1 MGIHPILP
9 LYLVSAKFTALIVQK
24 TISTNTMFYFARMSA
39 EIEKATLQEQF
50 ESVIATEDKLLI
62 WEFLN
67 DQNISEVAEL
77 INEYPE
83 YEAQIIGNMAIHR
96 AASVFKILDI
106 AQQKD
111 IIKELPTSKTAELLN
126 ELSADDRTDFL
137 EELPK
142 SVIRD
147 LIKLLDPEERK
158 ITLSLLGYP
167 EDSVGRLMTP
177 DYVYVYEQ
185 DTMADVF
192 ATIRRFGKNS
202 ETIDVIYVINQKGE
216 LIDDVRIRDVILA
229 TPDKTIDEI
238 IDGRVV
244 ALKVYDDQESAAQV
258 FKMNNRVALPVT
270 DNNNILLG
278 IVTID
283 DMLWVANEEFS
294 EDMQKMGGTE
304 ALDEP
309 YLDIPLLKLF
319 RKRIGWLVVLFLGE
333 MLTATAMGYFEDE
346 IAKAV
351 VLALFVPLII
361 SSGGNSGSQAST
373 LIIQAMAVG
382 EITLT
387 DWWRV
392 FRRELLSGV
401 MLGTVLGIIG
411 FIRVGIWHSIAPN
424 VYGAHWIE
432 IGCTVG
438 FSLIGVVLW
447 GTLSGSML
455 PMLLKKLGAD
465 PAVSSAPFVA
475 TLVDVTGLVIY
486 FSFAYLFLRGL
497 LL

>member
-1 MGIHPILP
+1 
-9 LYLVSAKFTALIVQK
+9 
-24 TISTNTMFYFARMSA
+24 MSL
-39 EIEKATLQEQF
+39 EFENEDIKEQF
-50 ESVIATEDKLLI
+50 EDVIATDDKLQI
-62 WEFLN
+62 TDFLN
-67 DQNISEVAEL
+67 DQNISDVAEL

-83 YEAQIIGNMAIHR
+83 YEAHIIGNMAIHR

-111 IIKELPTSKTAELLN
+111 IVKELPSFKTAELLN
-126 ELSADDRTDFL
+126 ELPPDDRTDFL

-142 SVIRD
+142 NVIRD

-158 ITLSLLGYP
+158 ITLTHLGYP

-177 DYVYVYEQ
+177 DYVYVYEHN
-185 DTMADVF
+185 TIEEVF
-192 ATIRRFGKNS
+192 VTIRRYAKGS
-202 ETIDVIYVINQKGE
+202 ETIDVIYVINEAGE
-216 LIDDVRIRDVILA
+216 LIDDIRIRDVILA
-229 TPDKTIDEI
+229 SPDKLVSEVMDE
-238 IDGRVV
+238 RVV
-244 ALKVYDDQESAAQV
+244 ALNVNDDQEHASQV

-270 DNNNILLG
+270 DDNNILLG

-294 EDMQKMGGTE
+294 EDIQMIGGTE

-309 YLDIPLLKLF
+309 YLDIALSKLF

-333 MLTATAMGYFEDE
+333 MLTATAMGYYEHE
-346 IAKAV
+346 IEKAV

-382 EITLT
+382 DISLS

-392 FRRELLSGV
+392 LKRELLSGV
-401 MLGTVLGIIG
+401 MLGGVLGLIG
-411 FIRVGIWHSIAPN
+411 FLRVIAWHSIAPN
-424 VYGAHWIE
+424 MYGPQWLMIAY
-432 IGCTVG
+432 TVG
-438 FSLIGVVLW
+438 CSLLGVVLW

-455 PMLLKKLGAD
+455 PIVLKKLGAD

-486 FSFAYLFLRGL
+486 FSVALLFLSGTL
-497 LL
+497 L

>member
-1 MGIHPILP
+1 
-9 LYLVSAKFTALIVQK
+9 
-24 TISTNTMFYFARMSA
+24 MSLHL
-39 EIEKATLQEQF
+39 EQPDIFEQF
-50 ESVIATEDKLLI
+50 EQLIAKEEKLEI
-62 WEFLN
+62 CEFLN
-67 DQNISEVAEL
+67 DQNISNVAEL
-77 INEYPE
+77 IHEYPV
-83 YEAQIIGNMAIHR
+83 YKAQIMANMAINR

-106 AQQKD
+106 SDQKD
-111 IIKELPTSKTAELLN
+111 IVKELPSAKTAELLN
-126 ELSADDRTDFL
+126 ELPADDRTDFL

-142 SVIRD
+142 AAIRD

-177 DYVYVYEQ
+177 DYVYVYLYNSITE
-185 DTMADVF
+185 VF
-192 ATIRRFGKNS
+192 ETIRKHAKGS
-202 ETIDVIYVINQKGE
+202 ETIDVIYVIDEKGQ
-216 LIDDVRIRDVILA
+216 LIDDIRIRDIILA
-229 TPDKTIDEI
+229 APDKKVEEI
-238 IDGRVV
+238 IDGRNVSLNV
-244 ALKVYDDQESAAQV
+244 NDDQEHASQV
-258 FKMNNRVALPVT
+258 FKMNNRVALPVV
-270 DNNNILLG
+270 DDKNILLG

-304 ALDEP
+304 ALNEP

-333 MLTATAMGYFEDE
+333 MLTATAMGYFQDE

-382 EITLT
+382 EITIA

-392 FRRELLSGV
+392 LRREITSGLL
-401 MLGTVLGIIG
+401 LGGVLGIIG
-411 FIRVGIWHSIAPN
+411 FVRVAVWHSIAPN
-424 VYGAHWIE
+424 LYGPHWMSIAS
-432 IGCTVG
+432 TVG

-455 PMLLKKLGAD
+455 PIFLKKLGAD

-475 TLVDVTGLVIY
+475 TLVDVTGLIIY
-486 FSFAYLFLRGL
+486 FSFAYTTAFFLLTKVFLPKRSRQN
-497 LL
+497 